1 MVSSIVDITFDDKV
15 INMFHWNELVSLRFS
30 LKDVIQELPEDER
43 DLHFISSQVTVVQV
57 HIEDLIYDLIGEISS
72 SSEEGSIELE
82 QYLISDSQEM
92 ARTKQTAKKTDNKGC
107 LTIAQKSPRCSPRI
121 LDSDSSLE
129 AAYDLYTVDPM
140 ATRSSTRKMHC
151 KSDGVHI
158 ERQRWKFQKTT

>member
-1 MVSSIVDITFDDKV
+1 M
-15 INMFHWNELVSLRFS
+15 
-30 LKDVIQELPEDER
+30 KDAVQELLEDEH

-92 ARTKQTAKKTDNKGC
+92 ARTKQTAKKTDNKGR
-107 LTIAQKSPRCSPRI
+107 LPIARKSPRCSPQI

-140 ATRSSTRKMHC
+140 ATRSSTRKRTANQTGFTSSD
-151 KSDGVHI
+151 SDGSSI
-158 ERQRWKFQKTT
+158 KTT